1 MGVLNVSAIALLC
14 LGLQACQTAA
24 LTPAQKEE
32 HRAAE
37 RKIARETLEQL
48 YKAHPSARQAVARSA
63 GYAVFSD
70 IGFHIVYGGSEHGS
84 GIAVNNATKR
94 ETFMKMFELEPGLGI
109 GVARFRL
116 VLVFET
122 ANEFNRYVTS
132 GWEAGAHVLAA
143 AKTTASGRAYAG
155 AMTLSSGVHV
165 TSSPRK
171 ALSPASALR
180 AASSTWTRNLTDGHG
195 ARIAPAMSAL
205 TRASARLCAATSAS

>member
-1 MGVLNVSAIALLC
+1 MNSHAMNVLKVSAAVLLC
-14 LGLQACQTAA
+14 LGLQACATKS

-94 ETFMKMFELEPGLGI
+94 ETFMKMFEIEPGLGI
-109 GVARFRL
+109 GVAKFRL

-122 ANEFNRYVTS
+122 AAEYNRYVTS

-143 AKTTASGRAYAG
+143 AKSTSSGGAYAG
-155 AMTLSSGVHV
+155 AMTLTSGVHMYQ
-165 TSSPRK
+165 
-171 ALSPASALR
+171 
-180 AASSTWTRNLTDGHG
+180 LTEKGL
-195 ARIAPAMSAL
+195 IAGISL
-205 TRASARLCAATSAS
+205 TGGKFYVDKELN